1 MKERGMIFNG
11 EMTRAILDGRKT
23 QTRRIM
29 KVQPSEDFTPMNM
42 ALETDYKARW
52 YTPGVVDKDGYLQ
65 PASKEVFG
73 VSNENEGY
81 SCPFGAV
88 GDRIWV
94 RETWAILGN
103 EDGCCIDW
111 EEKLCKADERS
122 AARIY
127 RASCEQKPG
136 NYGLWS
142 IPDDADWKPHTKDHQ
157 YEGAWRPSIH
167 MPRWASRIL
176 LEITD
181 VRVERL
187 NSISQEDAQAEG
199 MELTGWRPTY
209 FDPDSGGEVMTPY
222 DNFAQLWESIYG
234 EESWKADPWVWV
246 IEFKRVKGGA
256 A

>member
-1 MKERGMIFNG
+1 MTERGMIFNA
-11 EMTRAILDGRKT
+11 EMVRAILAGRKT

-29 KVQPSEDFTPMNM
+29 KVQPSEAFTPMNM

-94 RETWAILGN
+94 RETFTGHYLDDDQIQDIK
-103 EDGCCIDW
+103 DGRD
-111 EEKLCKADERS
+111 KASSLCE
-122 AARIY
+122 Y
-127 RASCEQKPG
+127 RAD
-136 NYGLWS
+136 Y
-142 IPDDADWKPHTKDHQ
+142 PDGYQAADGWT
-157 YEGAWRPSIH
+157 PSIH

-187 NSISQEDAQAEG
+187 NAISQEDAQAEG

-209 FDPDSGGEVMTPY
+209 SDPDSGGEVMTPY
-222 DNFAQLWESIYG
+222 DNFAELWSSIYG
-234 EESWKADPWVWV
+234 EGSWKANGWVWV
-246 IEFKRVKGGA
+246 ISFKRVEGGA